1 MTASRG
7 ADAPRRPTLD
17 MVAQEAGVTRSTVSR
32 AINGEPDV
40 SSATIKV
47 VEDAIAKLGYVPNQ
61 AARALVSRRSMAI
74 ALIIPESADMFLDD
88 PHLVTLMAGASHRLE
103 ESDYILSLIVNA
115 EDPNGK
121 LMRYLSSGAID
132 GGLIASHHNRNDE
145 LMGLRNSFPDRLR
158 WPPHRRPVARQSLG
172 RRRQPGRGR
181 PGDPASHR
189 HRPSADRH
197 HHRSPRHAV
206 GHRAP
211 RRVARRRDGGRVST
225 IRRSSSR
232 TSGAPAG
239 REAARRL
246 FERFP
251 DLDGVFVANDT
262 MANSVIAVLL
272 QEGRSVPGDVAV
284 VGFDDSTVAQ
294 LGPVPLTTVRQP
306 SLDMGWRMADLLL
319 RTIDGEEVEQANMM
333 TDRARGARLRVSRRS
348 GTIVE

>member
-17 MVAQEAGVTRSTVSR
+17 MVAHEAGVTRSTVSR

-103 ESDYILSLIVNA
+103 ESEYILSLIVNA

-145 LMGLRNSFPDRLR
+145 LLGLRNSFPIVFGGRPTDDPSLGSPWVDVDNRAAAAQATQRL
-158 WPPHRRPVARQSLG
+158 VDIG
-172 RRRQPGRGR
+172 RRRIGTITGPLDMRSGTERLEGWR
-181 PGDPASHR
+181 DAVTAAGLDD
-189 HRPSADRH
+189 SAVEFADF
-197 HHRSPRHAV
+197 RSA
-206 GHRAP
+206 G
-211 RRVARRRDGGRVST
+211 
-225 IRRSSSR
+225 
-232 TSGAPAG
+232 G

-251 DLDGVFVANDT
+251 ELDAVFVANDT
-262 MANSVIAVLL
+262 MANAVIAVLL
-272 QEGRSVPGDVAV
+272 QDGRTVPGDVAV

-333 TDRARGARLRVSRRS
+333 TTELVVRDSA
-348 GTIVE
+348 